1 MKATLTLL
9 FFFALFSFSAVAQGS
24 DYLVTNN
31 GVTSSYQTGVW
42 KMASKEALARFRD
55 EAVMKIAML
64 EAEIDRLREQLAE
77 TKEGKT
83 KEE

>member
-1 MKATLTLL
+1 MKAITLL
-9 FFFALFSFSAVAQGS
+9 FFFALFSFSAIAQGS
-24 DYLVTNN
+24 DYLVTND
-31 GVTSSYQTGVW
+31 GVTSSYQNGVW
-42 KMASKEALARFRD
+42 KMASKEALVRFRD